1 MFLIDTH
8 ILLWAAAQ
16 PGELLAKEKKI
27 LIDRNQKIFVSAA
40 SVWEIAIKAGMGKL
54 SVPDNLQEYIAQL
67 GFEVLPI
74 DSKAAWNVKDLPPH
88 HTDPFD
94 RLIIATAKLH
104 NLTLISRDKIF
115 KKYDVELL

>member
-8 ILLWAAAQ
+8 ILLWSFSA
-16 PGELLAKEKKI
+16 PTELLAKEKEI
-27 LIDRNQKIFVSAA
+27 LLDRNQKIFVSAA
-40 SVWEIAIKAGMGKL
+40 SIWEMAIKSSINKL
-54 SVPDNLQEYIAQL
+54 TIPDNLQEYIVQL

-74 DSKAAWNVKDLPPH
+74 DFKAAWMVKDLAMH

-115 KKYDVELL
+115 KKYQVKLL

>member
-8 ILLWAAAQ
+8 ILLWSCAQ
-16 PGELLAKEKKI
+16 PSELLAKEKKV

-40 SVWEIAIKAGMGKL
+40 SIWEIAIKTSMGKL

-74 DSKAAWNVKDLPPH
+74 DFKAAWNVKDLPAH

-94 RLIIATAKLH
+94 RLIIATARLH

-115 KKYDVELL
+115 KNYDVELF